1 MSTTKTTDLLHPY
14 ALAKEFHISNLTA
27 ATWLD
32 DAGLVPV
39 HTMPFARGTM
49 RLYEPGPAREA
60 IRARMPKKLV
70 EPQVQV
76 QAPVPNVLLDT
87 LEENVEKLTAEI
99 ATLQAQ
105 NRVLLATMEKVS
117 GRVDALVRGLGG
129 V

>member
-14 ALAKEFHISNLTA
+14 ALAKEFRISNLTA

-70 EPQVQV
+70 EPQVQ
-76 QAPVPNVLLDT
+76 APVPHAVLDT

>member
-1 MSTTKTTDLLHPY
+1 MSNTKTTDLLHPY

-60 IRARMPKKLV
+60 IRARMPKQVV
-70 EPQVQV
+70 EHQV
-76 QAPVPNVLLDT
+76 QAPVPNVVLDT
-87 LEENVEKLTAEI
+87 LEENVEKMTADI